1 MAGIRIQ
8 DAPLVEQLKLNDKL
22 PISNGSGQAVTANI
36 SQIKQVVTDGLATVE
51 QLNNKVDKVDGKQL
65 STEDFTTALKEKLQG
80 LNNYDDTTLT
90 NAISTL
96 RADFNALVSGDTTTA
111 IKTFNEVIAFLDG
124 IKDTQD
130 LAGIIASIERQI
142 AGKQNTI
149 EDLEAIRQGAAKG
162 ATALQSI
169 PEQYVTEDK
178 LQGYATT
185 DSVNSA
191 IASAITN
198 ALNTEV

>member
-8 DAPLVEQLKLNDKL
+8 DAPLVEQLKLDDKL

-36 SQIKQVVTDGLATVE
+36 SQIKQVVTEGLATVK
-51 QLNNKVDKVDGKQL
+51 QLNDKVDKVDGKQL
-65 STEDFTTALKEKLQG
+65 STQDFTTALKEKLQG
-80 LNNYDDTTLT
+80 LSNYDDTTLT

-124 IKDTQD
+124 ITDTQD